1 MLFSD
6 YRFTLDLHKTQSQIS
21 IPVTLGDTARKLY
34 ISFSVKGVP
43 YVIKDGCRAVFSAKK
58 ADGTTLFN
66 DCIIEDNMTVRYDF
80 TANTATAEGITDCRI
95 LLYGANGR
103 LLATPRFI
111 MVVDK
116 KVVYDDEIAVSD
128 SERISIDNMML
139 AETARVNAEAE
150 RVASEM
156 ARTTAENDRVSAESV
171 RAEAESQRLSEE
183 KDRQTSEKERIA
195 AETARVST
203 EKTRVDNE
211 TTRVSAENQR
221 NSNEQTRTASET
233 GRIDAEKKRVSAE
246 DLRIESETTR
256 VQSEALRKSAE
267 ILRNQNESK
276 RESNE
281 TERISAEAERVNNEK
296 TRVDNEK
303 ARVDN
308 ENVRIENEGARKALH
323 EEMKTFF
330 DGVENVLTNKNVA
343 QELGDSEEKVI
354 SQEAASENFAPIS
367 LVDKRNLFI
376 NAEMHEGY
384 YGNNH
389 NENESNQSY
398 VYFVIP
404 VEEGVAYQCS
414 CNIRYISKDG
424 AILAENIVANT
435 PYTPDFTGKLFV
447 TVDRRHINAWRFYK
461 VEEGI
466 NAEEIGIYTCPTFNP
481 EMYAN
486 ELNGDKR
493 KIVTP
498 NLLENA
504 FENIIA
510 KDGVGQVTRL
520 NTEFF
525 VGGKNL
531 FNKNAVVSGYVNS
544 YGGDVREH
552 ETYTAS
558 EFISINAADT
568 LYCNGYLG
576 SHNAFY
582 DINRRYISGV
592 AFGGNS
598 TSVVVPEN
606 AAFVRITVTRNYLD
620 KVMLSTSPIN
630 GYEPYTPPKI
640 QPSDVEGLEGVT
652 EEVSELKVK
661 NLINPNTLTE
671 GVYITAAGI
680 VNEHTAY
687 SLTDYIPIGVGEV
700 LSLYN
705 TSLEETNIRCF
716 AAFNANKEVIR
727 ELGNDSPA
735 KSITQSGDMAYVRI
749 TIHTEYVGSLML
761 AKAKPDRFLAYGE
774 DFVINPKYISYP
786 DNTVINAY
794 IPDELW
800 VAQGRTVEIYN
811 RQVCLQHDKFHIR
824 WNGKIGSA
832 RKRKV
837 TINGNVA
844 IGDYSLTLE
853 IYDDKMYKH
862 YSKTM
867 TVHVVDGTLTNSH
880 KICPIGDSLT
890 NGKYWL
896 PEVMNLSG
904 EKIIYV
910 GTYSFSREDADG
922 NTRTGGHEGRSGFAS
937 RDYIEGNPYTFG
949 AAKPEEA
956 EHNLFWDSANSR
968 FNWAKYKTD
977 NNISADAVQIYLG
990 SNELREDNTENVGY
1004 IKQMVDYIL
1013 QDEPNIPIFVINP
1026 INRATQ
1032 DGLGA
1037 NVSAD
1042 GFAGLSGM
1050 WDYQERYKI
1059 MDLTQRLD
1067 NAFKDYSNV
1076 HMVNL
1081 AITHDDEYNFGAQE
1095 TPVNPRASQ
1104 KEYLPV
1110 DGIHP
1115 QVQGY
1120 FQMADVMYSV
1130 YCAFLD

>member
-1 MLFSD
+1 MAEYKGSVGVGGGL
-6 YRFTLDLHKTQSQIS
+6 TQ
-21 IPVTLGDTARKLY
+21 LGGGKFAIANAPD
-34 ISFSVKGVP
+34 IQV
-43 YVIKDGCRAVFSAKK
+43 D
-58 ADGTTLFN
+58 
-66 DCIIEDNMTVRYDF
+66 DN
-80 TANTATAEGITDCRI
+80 GK
-95 LLYGANGR
+95 R
-103 LLATPRFI
+103 L
-111 MVVDK
+111 
-116 KVVYDDEIAVSD
+116 
-128 SERISIDNMML
+128 
-139 AETARVNAEAE
+139 
-150 RVASEM
+150 
-156 ARTTAENDRVSAESV
+156 
-171 RAEAESQRLSEE
+171 
-183 KDRQTSEKERIA
+183 
-195 AETARVST
+195 
-203 EKTRVDNE
+203 NE
-211 TTRVSAENQR
+211 W
-221 NSNEQTRTASET
+221 
-233 GRIDAEKKRVSAE
+233 I
-246 DLRIESETTR
+246 SETTENLR
-256 VQSEALRKSAE
+256 EKANSELVEGIKKNVEEKASKEEVEEIKNNLEEQIDEKAPKTAVSSPYNFKGNCLYAELPTSGNEVNDTYYCTDVKTKYTWNGMGWYQSSL
-267 ILRNQNESK
+267 NESDYEEELAGK
-276 RESNE
+276 FDK
-281 TERISAEAERVNNEK
+281 VNI
-296 TRVDNEK
+296 V
-303 ARVDN
+303 
-308 ENVRIENEGARKALH
+308 
-323 EEMKTFF
+323 
-330 DGVENVLTNKNVA
+330 
-343 QELGDSEEKVI
+343 QELGDSEEKVL
-354 SQEAASENFAPIS
+354 SQKAASENFSPIA
-367 LVDKRNLFI
+367 LVDTRNLFI
-376 NAEMHEGY
+376 NAEMHDGY
-384 YGNNH
+384 YGNKH

-414 CNIRYISKDG
+414 CNILYISKNG

-447 TVDRRHINAWRFYK
+447 TVNRRYINAWRFYK

-481 EMYAN
+481 EMYAKKIDDN
-486 ELNGDKR
+486 NR

-498 NLLENA
+498 NLLNDLLNEFQAN
-504 FENIIA
+504 FVT

-606 AAFVRITVTRNYLD
+606 AAFVRITVTRDYLD

-640 QPSDVEGLEGVT
+640 QPSDVEGLEGLT

-680 VNEHTAY
+680 LNEHTAY

-880 KICPIGDSLT
+880 NICPIGDSLT

-904 EKIIYV
+904 EKITYV
-910 GTYSFSREDADG
+910 GTYSFNREDANG
-922 NTRTGGHEGRSGFAS
+922 NIRTGGHEGRSGFAS
-937 RDYIEGNPYTFG
+937 RDYIVGNPYTYG
-949 AAKPEEA
+949 SAANPVEA
-956 EHNLFWDSANSR
+956 EHNVFWDTENNR
-968 FNWAKYKTD
+968 FNWAKYKAT
-977 NNISADAVQIYLG
+977 NNIVADAVQIYLG
-990 SNELREDNTENVGY
+990 SNELKLDNTDNVSY
-1004 IKQMVDYIL
+1004 IKQMVDYII
-1013 QDEPNIPIFVINP
+1013 QDEGSDFPIFVVNP

-1081 AITHDDEYNFGAQE
+1081 AITHDDEYNFGTQE

-1104 KEYLPV
+1104 VEYLPV

-1115 QVQGY
+1115 QAQGY
-1120 FQMADVMYSV
+1120 YQMADVMYSV